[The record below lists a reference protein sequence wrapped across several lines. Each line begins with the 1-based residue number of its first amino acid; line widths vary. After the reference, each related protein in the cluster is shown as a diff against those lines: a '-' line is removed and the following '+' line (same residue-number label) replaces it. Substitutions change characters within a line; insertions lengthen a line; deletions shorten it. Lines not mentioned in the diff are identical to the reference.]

1 MSADIIAFKGSTTG
15 KIVQSVIPSPTLKG
29 AQVLVEI
36 HHSGFCG
43 TDLHYLHRDMVIGH
57 EGAGIVKELGP
68 GTRYLKM
75 FVFALPFLHR
85 REIPRLC

>member
-1 MSADIIAFKGSTTG
+1 MSADIIAFKGSNTG
-15 KIVQSVIPSPTLKG
+15 KIVQSVIPRPILKG
-29 AQVLVEI
+29 AQVLVEVY
-36 HHSGFCG
+36 HSGFCG

-75 FVFALPFLHR
+75 LVFALHR
-85 REIPRLC
+85 REILRLC